1 MHPTACGARLLQL
14 SRDAFHPPHIHL
26 RGRRVQER
34 DSRVGGPEAG
44 VDGSGTGAHS
54 PLGPGRP
61 RRWEREAAAAAAGR
75 ARGAGCRCGG
85 GRRGAPGALRGAARR
100 WAAGARGR
108 RGSGR
113 RALHARE
120 RRAPSSRAFRRRPC
134 HLLPITTAL
143 GAGAVAP
150 ATQRPDLKES
160 RGDDGLQ
167 AAPRGPLLAVRR
179 LAQNAQVDSA
189 GAPLGQL
196 DWTWCAKLGAE
207 SEGHQQGS
215 ARRCPSP

>member
-1 MHPTACGARLLQL
+1 MLSTLLTFIFG
-14 SRDAFHPPHIHL
+14 DAGC
-26 RGRRVQER
+26 R
-34 DSRVGGPEAG
+34 
-44 VDGSGTGAHS
+44 SGTRESAAQRLVLTGLA
-54 PLGPGRP
+54 PERT
-61 RRWEREAAAAAAGR
+61 RRSARGV
-75 ARGAGCRCGG
+75 RGAGSARRRRRRRAGSAERAAGAAEAGG
-85 GRRGAPGALRGAARR
+85 GRRGRCAALRGAARR